1 MSWDGNSHF
10 DGPKFGTDIKERTE
24 AEVVVVSLKI
34 LKRKIDICGIPGQSY
49 IASIHPPLCD
59 LFIDVNRSM
68 RFSPV
73 DFKHGVWIQ

>member
-10 DGPKFGTDIKERTE
+10 DGPKFRTDIKERNG
-24 AEVVVVSLKI
+24 AEVVVEI
-34 LKRKIDICGIPGQSY
+34 HGQSY